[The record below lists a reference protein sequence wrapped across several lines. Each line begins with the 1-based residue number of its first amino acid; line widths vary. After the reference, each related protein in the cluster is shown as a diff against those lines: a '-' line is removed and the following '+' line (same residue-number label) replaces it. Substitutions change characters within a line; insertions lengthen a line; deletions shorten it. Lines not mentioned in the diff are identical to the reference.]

1 MPQPPI
7 AFFDFECT
15 GRCWFALS
23 IVVITIDKDLLP
35 QCVLTLNI
43 ATKRNKDAFTPDTW
57 KWWKSQKEARRYL
70 KSNVTLF
77 KKPSVAENRIATFI
91 DFIRESYPNLQF
103 ATDNPTLDAR
113 YLDEIMDRK
122 QRPRISINAQ
132 GKWSRVLAID
142 DLRQGFQ
149 LCGRQI
155 QKRENCPLRMKIETL
170 RLPHHVPEA
179 DVLNMAA
186 DYFDMVLS
194 DTTKLIM

>member
-103 ATDNPTLDAR
+103 ATDNP
-113 YLDEIMDRK
+113 
-122 QRPRISINAQ
+122 ISINAQ

-186 DYFDMVLS
+186 DYFDLVLS